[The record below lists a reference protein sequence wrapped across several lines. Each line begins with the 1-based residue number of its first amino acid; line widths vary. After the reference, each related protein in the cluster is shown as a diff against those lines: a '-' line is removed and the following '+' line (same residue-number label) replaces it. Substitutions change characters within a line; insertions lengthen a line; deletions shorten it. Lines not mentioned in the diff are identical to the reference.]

1 MSDIVILASRIL
13 MAVFIVYGSLKFM
26 DVSSIIN
33 NPGTKRFMD
42 LVASGAAAPTWL
54 VSDCGARA
62 VRQLGDPD
70 RWVACALVAW
80 VVIATALSHP
90 FWTMEGTARAA
101 NQANF
106 YKNLA
111 IMAAYLLLAIT
122 GAGRYSLDHRAASA
136 PSKAAGGI
144 GLGAP
149 ASSTSHCRAMTKSVG
164 CLSPRRC
171 LRWPDSRG
179 RKSPETCRSM
189 SGIDS
194 NWSSTCLHALQ

>member
-13 MAVFIVYGSLKFM
+13 MSAVFIVYGSLKFM

-54 VSDCGARA
+54 GYLIAA
-62 VRQLGDPD
+62 IELFGGLAILLGIKT

-80 VVIATALSHP
+80 VIIATALGHP
-90 FWTMEGTARAA
+90 FWTMEGAARAA
-101 NQANF
+101 NHAEF

-122 GAGRYSLDHRAASA
+122 GAGRYSLDHRAVSA
-136 PSKAAGGI
+136 PSKAA
-144 GLGAP
+144 A
-149 ASSTSHCRAMTKSVG
+149 ASA
-164 CLSPRRC
+164 
-171 LRWPDSRG
+171 
-179 RKSPETCRSM
+179 
-189 SGIDS
+189 
-194 NWSSTCLHALQ
+194 